1 MRLRLSHIL
10 IRITAAVLT
19 CCAVMSCVDDSA
31 VVEELDWAEA
41 VMEEHPDSAL
51 ALLDTLDRSR
61 LALALLDT
69 LDRSRLRTRGAKARH
84 TLLYSQALDKNW
96 IDLSTDSIIKPAV
109 RYYARHGNLDDRLKA
124 QYYLGRIYQNAGD
137 NESAMRCFVNAEKY
151 ASKCDDA
158 GMAGRLY
165 TAMTAI
171 YYSIYQFEMA
181 LEASVNAADYYLL
194 DADTNW
200 YAYKMITAAN
210 ISLLLKDTVKAQEY
224 LDKVRPVFQNISDE
238 ERGYYF
244 GEYLKTLPKDS
255 VMLIR
260 TTLDEYLSTV
270 TDPAYQDRI
279 AIALAWHRIGQ
290 PDSALAALTPPAP
303 YFQAEQSYWLLLSY
317 IWEEK
322 GDYDKAYR
330 YLKTFMNMEVEESLT
345 AVKDDTK
352 YVRTQM
358 DAKRKHYRLTISL
371 VASALIIVIIALSA
385 YLIIL
390 RSRNARLKAESG
402 YTKAMTRMQALE
414 MTYKELSSAN
424 DTIQKQYESV
434 LSELKSKTTDNHE
447 LRSMITKR
455 MQIFFK
461 LLVSVIIYGKISDT
475 SEGEIKSVVDNR
487 QMLLDYLRQY
497 TSMTYPELESYLTE
511 HGLSERERD
520 FCNLYLLGLR
530 GNEIGQYLGL
540 ARHYSVSSGIRKK
553 LGLGEHDVN
562 IDTHLRQ
569 LIDRLRQT
577 R

>member
-1 MRLRLSHIL
+1 ML

-31 VVEELDWAEA
+31 VVTELDWAEA
-41 VMEEHPDSAL
+41 VMEAHPDSAL
-51 ALLDTLDRSR
+51 ALLDTLDRN
-61 LALALLDT
+61 
-69 LDRSRLRTRGAKARH
+69 RLRTRGAKARH
-84 TLLYSQALDKNW
+84 ALLYSQALDKNW

-109 RYYARHGNLDDRLKA
+109 KYYARHGSPDDRLKA

-137 NESAMRCFVNAEKY
+137 NESAMRCFVNAEGY

-181 LEASVNAADYYLL
+181 LEASANAADYYLL

-210 ISLLLKDTVKAQEY
+210 ISLFLKDTVKAQEY

-390 RSRNARLKAESG
+390 RSRNARLKAENR
-402 YTKAMTRMQALE
+402 YTKAVTRMQALE
-414 MTYKELSSAN
+414 MTYQELSSAN

-434 LSELKSKTTDNHE
+434 LSDLKSKTTDNHE

-475 SEGEIKSVVDNR
+475 SESEIKSVVDNR

>member
-1 MRLRLSHIL
+1 M
-10 IRITAAVLT
+10 LT

-51 ALLDTLDRSR
+51 ALLDTLDRN
-61 LALALLDT
+61 
-69 LDRSRLRTRGAKARH
+69 RLRTRGAKARH
-84 TLLYSQALDKNW
+84 ALLYSQALDKNW

-109 RYYARHGNLDDRLKA
+109 KYYARHGSPDDRLKA

-137 NESAMRCFVNAEKY
+137 NESAMRCFVNAEGY

-181 LEASVNAADYYLL
+181 LEASANAADYYLL

-210 ISLLLKDTVKAQEY
+210 ISLFLKDTVKAQEY

-390 RSRNARLKAESG
+390 RSRNARLKAENR
-402 YTKAMTRMQALE
+402 YTKAVTRMQALE
-414 MTYKELSSAN
+414 MTYKKLSSAN

-475 SEGEIKSVVDNR
+475 SESEIKSVVDNR

>member
-1 MRLRLSHIL
+1 ML

-51 ALLDTLDRSR
+51 ALLDTLDRN
-61 LALALLDT
+61 
-69 LDRSRLRTRGAKARH
+69 RLRTRGAKARH
-84 TLLYSQALDKNW
+84 ALLYSQALDKNW

-109 RYYARHGNLDDRLKA
+109 KYYARHGSPDDRLKA

-137 NESAMRCFVNAEKY
+137 NESAMRCFVNAEGY

-181 LEASVNAADYYLL
+181 LEASANAADYYLL

-210 ISLLLKDTVKAQEY
+210 ISLFLKDTVKAQEY

-390 RSRNARLKAESG
+390 RSRNARLKAENR
-402 YTKAMTRMQALE
+402 YTKAVTRMQALE
-414 MTYKELSSAN
+414 MTYKKLSSAN

-475 SEGEIKSVVDNR
+475 SESEIKSVVDNR

>member
-1 MRLRLSHIL
+1 M
-10 IRITAAVLT
+10 LT

-31 VVEELDWAEA
+31 V
-41 VMEEHPDSAL
+41 MEEHPDS
-51 ALLDTLDRSR
+51 
-61 LALALLDT
+61 ALALLDT

>member
-1 MRLRLSHIL
+1 MLF
-10 IRITAAVLT
+10 RITAAVLT
-19 CCAVMSCVDDSA
+19 CCAVLSCVDDSA

-61 LALALLDT
+61 L
-69 LDRSRLRTRGAKARH
+69 RTRGAKARH
-84 TLLYSQALDKNW
+84 ALLYSQALDKNW

-109 RYYARHGNLDDRLKA
+109 KYYARHGSPDDRLKA

-137 NESAMRCFVNAEKY
+137 NESAMRCFVNAEGY

-158 GMAGRLY
+158 VMAGRLY

-171 YYSIYQFEMA
+171 YYSVYQFEAA
-181 LEASVNAADYYLL
+181 LPASVNAAESYLEA
-194 DADTNW
+194 ADTNW
-200 YAYKMITAAN
+200 YADKMITAAN
-210 ISLLLKDTVKAQEY
+210 ISFVLKDTIRARQY
-224 LDKVRPVFQNISDE
+224 LNDARQVFPHISE
-238 ERGYYF
+238 ETKGYYF
-244 GEYLKTLPKDS
+244 GEYLNTLPKDS
-255 VMLIR
+255 VRLIR

-279 AIALAWHRIGQ
+279 AIALAWHRIGE
-290 PDSALAALTPPAP
+290 PDSALTALTPPDP
-303 YFQAEQSYWLLLSY
+303 VFQTELSYWLLLSY

-322 GDYDKAYR
+322 GDYNKAFQ
-330 YLKTFMNMEVEESLT
+330 YLNEYTNLEVKKRQA
-345 AVKDDTK
+345 AVNDDTK
-352 YVRTQM
+352 YVQEQLE
-358 DAKRKHYRLTISL
+358 AERKHYRLTISL

-390 RSRNARLKAESG
+390 RSRNARLKAENR
-402 YTKAMTRMQALE
+402 YTKAVTRMQALE
-414 MTYKELSSAN
+414 MTYQELSSAN

-475 SEGEIKSVVDNR
+475 SESEIKSVVDNR

>member
-1 MRLRLSHIL
+1 M
-10 IRITAAVLT
+10 LT

-41 VMEEHPDSAL
+41 VMEEHPDS
-51 ALLDTLDRSR
+51 
-61 LALALLDT
+61 ALALLDT

>member
-1 MRLRLSHIL
+1 M
-10 IRITAAVLT
+10 LT

-31 VVEELDWAEA
+31 VVTELDWAEA

-61 LALALLDT
+61 L
-69 LDRSRLRTRGAKARH
+69 RTRGAKARH
-84 TLLYSQALDKNW
+84 ALLYSQALDKNW

-109 RYYARHGNLDDRLKA
+109 RYYARHGSPDDRLKA

-158 GMAGRLY
+158 VMAGRLY

-171 YYSIYQFEMA
+171 YYSVYQFEAA
-181 LEASVNAADYYLL
+181 LPASVNAAESYLEV
-194 DADTNW
+194 ADTNW
-200 YAYKMITAAN
+200 YADKMITAAN
-210 ISLLLKDTVKAQEY
+210 ISFILKDTIRARQY
-224 LDKVRPVFQNISDE
+224 LNDARQVFPHISE
-238 ERGYYF
+238 ETKGYYF
-244 GEYLKTLPKDS
+244 GEYLNTLPKDS
-255 VMLIR
+255 VRLIR

-279 AIALAWHRIGQ
+279 AIALAWHRIGE
-290 PDSALAALTPPAP
+290 PDSALTALTPPDP
-303 YFQAEQSYWLLLSY
+303 VFQTELSYWLLLSY

-322 GDYDKAYR
+322 GDYNKAFQ
-330 YLKTFMNMEVEESLT
+330 YLNEYTNLEVKKRQA
-345 AVKDDTK
+345 AVNDDTK
-352 YVRTQM
+352 YVHEQLE
-358 DAKRKHYRLTISL
+358 AERKHYRLTISL

-553 LGLGEHDVN
+553 LGLDERDVN
-562 IDTHLRQ
+562 LDSYLRKLVDALRQ
-569 LIDRLRQT
+569 SPQT
-577 R
+577 IR

>member
-41 VMEEHPDSAL
+41 VMEEHPDS
-51 ALLDTLDRSR
+51 
-61 LALALLDT
+61 ALALLDT

>member
-1 MRLRLSHIL
+1 M
-10 IRITAAVLT
+10 LT
-19 CCAVMSCVDDSA
+19 CCAVLSCVDDSA

-41 VMEEHPDSAL
+41 VMEAHPDSAL
-51 ALLDTLDRSR
+51 ALLDTLDRN
-61 LALALLDT
+61 
-69 LDRSRLRTRGAKARH
+69 RLRTRGAKARH
-84 TLLYSQALDKNW
+84 ALLYSQALDKNW

-109 RYYARHGNLDDRLKA
+109 KYYARHGSPDDRLKA

-137 NESAMRCFVNAEKY
+137 NESAMRCFVNAEGY

-181 LEASVNAADYYLL
+181 LEASANAADYYLL

-210 ISLLLKDTVKAQEY
+210 ISLFLKDTVKAQEY

-390 RSRNARLKAESG
+390 RSRNARLKAENR
-402 YTKAMTRMQALE
+402 YTKAVTRMQALE

-475 SEGEIKSVVDNR
+475 SESEIKSVVDNR

>member
-1 MRLRLSHIL
+1 M
-10 IRITAAVLT
+10 LT
-19 CCAVMSCVDDSA
+19 CCAVMSCVDD
-31 VVEELDWAEA
+31 
-41 VMEEHPDSAL
+41 
-51 ALLDTLDRSR
+51 
-61 LALALLDT
+61 
-69 LDRSRLRTRGAKARH
+69 TRGAKARH
-84 TLLYSQALDKNW
+84 ALLYSQALDKNW

-109 RYYARHGNLDDRLKA
+109 RYYARHGSPDDRLKA

-151 ASKCDDA
+151 APKCDDA

-171 YYSIYQFEMA
+171 YYSVYQFESA
-181 LEASVNAADYYLL
+181 LSASVNAAESYLEA
-194 DADTNW
+194 ADTNW
-200 YAYKMITAAN
+200 YADKMISSAN
-210 ISLLLKDTVKAQEY
+210 ICLILKDTIRARQY
-224 LDKVRPVFQNISDE
+224 LNDARQVFPHISE
-238 ERGYYF
+238 ETKGYYF

-255 VMLIR
+255 VRLIG

-279 AIALAWHRIGQ
+279 AIALAWHRTGQ
-290 PDSALAALTPPAP
+290 PDSALTALTPPDP
-303 YFQAEQSYWLLLSY
+303 VFQTELSYWLLLSY
-317 IWEEK
+317 IWKEK
-322 GDYDKAYR
+322 GDYDKAFK
-330 YLKTFMNMEVEESLT
+330 YLDAYIDLEVKESLM
-345 AVKDDTK
+345 AINDDTK
-352 YVRTQM
+352 YVQEQLE
-358 DAKRKHYRLTISL
+358 AERKHYRLTISL

-390 RSRNARLKAESG
+390 RSRNARLKAENR
-402 YTKAMTRMQALE
+402 YTKAVTRMQALE

-475 SEGEIKSVVDNR
+475 SESEIKSVVDNR

-553 LGLGEHDVN
+553 LGLDERDVN
-562 IDTHLRQ
+562 LDSYLRKLVDALRQ
-569 LIDRLRQT
+569 SPQT
-577 R
+577 IR

>member
-1 MRLRLSHIL
+1 MISWCDHIL
-10 IRITAAVLT
+10 IRTAVAVLVL
-19 CCAVMSCVDDSA
+19 CAVLSCSDDSA

-51 ALLDTLDRSR
+51 ALLDTLDRN
-61 LALALLDT
+61 
-69 LDRSRLRTRGAKARH
+69 RLRTRGAKARH
-84 TLLYSQALDKNW
+84 ALLYSQALDKNW

-109 RYYARHGNLDDRLKA
+109 RYYARHGSPDDRLKA

-181 LEASVNAADYYLL
+181 LEASANAADYYLL

-210 ISLLLKDTVKAQEY
+210 ISLFLKDTVKAQEY

-390 RSRNARLKAESG
+390 RSRNARLKAENR
-402 YTKAMTRMQALE
+402 YTKAVTRMQALE

>member
-1 MRLRLSHIL
+1 
-10 IRITAAVLT
+10 
-19 CCAVMSCVDDSA
+19 
-31 VVEELDWAEA
+31 
-41 VMEEHPDSAL
+41 
-51 ALLDTLDRSR
+51 
-61 LALALLDT
+61 
-69 LDRSRLRTRGAKARH
+69 
-84 TLLYSQALDKNW
+84 
-96 IDLSTDSIIKPAV
+96 
-109 RYYARHGNLDDRLKA
+109 
-124 QYYLGRIYQNAGD
+124 
-137 NESAMRCFVNAEKY
+137 
-151 ASKCDDA
+151 
-158 GMAGRLY
+158 MAGRLY

-171 YYSIYQFEMA
+171 YYSVYQFESA
-181 LEASVNAADYYLL
+181 LSASVNAAESYLEA
-194 DADTNW
+194 ADTNW
-200 YAYKMITAAN
+200 YADKMITAAQYLN
-210 ISLLLKDTVKAQEY
+210 DARQVFPHIS
-224 LDKVRPVFQNISDE
+224 E
-238 ERGYYF
+238 ETKGYYF
-244 GEYLKTLPKDS
+244 GEYLNTLPKDS
-255 VMLIR
+255 VRLIR

-279 AIALAWHRIGQ
+279 AIALAWHRIGE
-290 PDSALAALTPPAP
+290 PDSALTALTPPDP
-303 YFQAEQSYWLLLSY
+303 VFQTELSYWLLLSY

-322 GDYDKAYR
+322 GDYNKAFQ
-330 YLKTFMNMEVEESLT
+330 YLNEYTNLEVKKRQA
-345 AVKDDTK
+345 AVNDDTK
-352 YVRTQM
+352 YVHEQLE
-358 DAKRKHYRLTISL
+358 AERKHYRLTISL

-390 RSRNARLKAESG
+390 RSRNARLKAENR
-402 YTKAMTRMQALE
+402 YTKAVTRMQALE
-414 MTYKELSSAN
+414 MTYQELSSAN

-475 SEGEIKSVVDNR
+475 SESEIKSVVDNR

>member
-1 MRLRLSHIL
+1 M
-10 IRITAAVLT
+10 LT

-31 VVEELDWAEA
+31 VVTELDWAEA
-41 VMEEHPDSAL
+41 VMEAHPDS
-51 ALLDTLDRSR
+51 
-61 LALALLDT
+61 ALALLDT

-84 TLLYSQALDKNW
+84 ALLYSQALDKNW

-109 RYYARHGNLDDRLKA
+109 RYYARHGSPDDRLKA

-137 NESAMRCFVNAEKY
+137 NESAMRCFVNAEGY

-158 GMAGRLY
+158 VMAGRLY

-171 YYSIYQFEMA
+171 YYSVYQFESA
-181 LEASVNAADYYLL
+181 LSASVNAAESYLEA
-194 DADTNW
+194 ADTNW
-200 YAYKMITAAN
+200 YADKMITAAN
-210 ISLLLKDTVKAQEY
+210 ISFILKDTIMARQY
-224 LDKVRPVFQNISDE
+224 LNDARQVFPHISE
-238 ERGYYF
+238 ETKGYYF
-244 GEYLKTLPKDS
+244 GEYLNTLPKDS
-255 VMLIR
+255 VRLIR

-279 AIALAWHRIGQ
+279 AIALAWHRIGE
-290 PDSALAALTPPAP
+290 PDSALTALTPPDP
-303 YFQAEQSYWLLLSY
+303 VFQTELSYWLLLSY

-322 GDYDKAYR
+322 GDYNKAFQ
-330 YLKTFMNMEVEESLT
+330 YLNEYTNLEVKKRQA
-345 AVKDDTK
+345 AVNDDTK
-352 YVRTQM
+352 YVHEQLE
-358 DAKRKHYRLTISL
+358 AERKHYRLTISL

-390 RSRNARLKAESG
+390 RSRNARLKAENR
-402 YTKAMTRMQALE
+402 YTKAVTRMQALE
-414 MTYKELSSAN
+414 MTYQELSSAN

-475 SEGEIKSVVDNR
+475 SESEIKSVVDNR

>member
-1 MRLRLSHIL
+1 M
-10 IRITAAVLT
+10 LT
-19 CCAVMSCVDDSA
+19 CCAVLSCVDDSA

-61 LALALLDT
+61 L
-69 LDRSRLRTRGAKARH
+69 RTRGAKARH
-84 TLLYSQALDKNW
+84 ALLYSQALDKNW

-109 RYYARHGNLDDRLKA
+109 KYYARHGSPDDRLKA

-181 LEASVNAADYYLL
+181 LEASANAADYYLL

-210 ISLLLKDTVKAQEY
+210 ISLFLKDTVKAQEY

-390 RSRNARLKAESG
+390 RSRNARLKAENR
-402 YTKAMTRMQALE
+402 YTKAVTRMQALE

-475 SEGEIKSVVDNR
+475 SESEIKSVVDNR

-553 LGLGEHDVN
+553 LGLDERDVN
-562 IDTHLRQ
+562 LDSYLRKLVDALRQ
-569 LIDRLRQT
+569 SPQT
-577 R
+577 IR

>member
-1 MRLRLSHIL
+1 M
-10 IRITAAVLT
+10 LT

-51 ALLDTLDRSR
+51 ALLDTLDRN
-61 LALALLDT
+61 
-69 LDRSRLRTRGAKARH
+69 RLRTRGAKARH
-84 TLLYSQALDKNW
+84 ALLYSQALDKNW

-109 RYYARHGNLDDRLKA
+109 KYYARHGSPDDRLKA

-137 NESAMRCFVNAEKY
+137 NESAMRCFVNAEGY

-181 LEASVNAADYYLL
+181 LEASANAADYYLL

-210 ISLLLKDTVKAQEY
+210 ISLFLKDTVKAQEY

-390 RSRNARLKAESG
+390 RSRNARLKAENR
-402 YTKAMTRMQALE
+402 YTKAVTRMQALE

-475 SEGEIKSVVDNR
+475 SESEIKSVVDNR

>member
-31 VVEELDWAEA
+31 V
-41 VMEEHPDSAL
+41 MEEHPDS
-51 ALLDTLDRSR
+51 
-61 LALALLDT
+61 ALALLDT

>member
-1 MRLRLSHIL
+1 M
-10 IRITAAVLT
+10 LT

-31 VVEELDWAEA
+31 VVTELDWAEA
-41 VMEEHPDSAL
+41 VMEAHPDS
-51 ALLDTLDRSR
+51 
-61 LALALLDT
+61 ALALLDT

-84 TLLYSQALDKNW
+84 ALLYSQALDKNW

-109 RYYARHGNLDDRLKA
+109 RYYARHGSPDDRLKA

-137 NESAMRCFVNAEKY
+137 NESAMRCFVNAEGY

-158 GMAGRLY
+158 VMAGRLY

-171 YYSIYQFEMA
+171 YYSVYQFEAA
-181 LEASVNAADYYLL
+181 LPASVNAAESYLEA
-194 DADTNW
+194 ADTNW
-200 YAYKMITAAN
+200 YADKMITAAN
-210 ISLLLKDTVKAQEY
+210 ISFILKDTIRARQY
-224 LDKVRPVFQNISDE
+224 LNDARQVFPHISE
-238 ERGYYF
+238 ETKGYYF
-244 GEYLKTLPKDS
+244 GEYLNTLPKDS
-255 VMLIR
+255 VRLIR

-290 PDSALAALTPPAP
+290 PDSALTALTPPDP
-303 YFQAEQSYWLLLSY
+303 VFQTELSYWLLLSY

-322 GDYDKAYR
+322 GDYDKAFK
-330 YLKTFMNMEVEESLT
+330 YLDAYVDLEVKESLM
-345 AVKDDTK
+345 AINDDTK
-352 YVRTQM
+352 YVQEQLEVE
-358 DAKRKHYRLTISL
+358 RKHFRLTISL

-390 RSRNARLKAESG
+390 RSRNARLKAENR
-402 YTKAMTRMQALE
+402 YTKAVTRMQALE

-475 SEGEIKSVVDNR
+475 SESEIKSVVDNR

-569 LIDRLRQT
+569 LIDRLCQT

>member
-1 MRLRLSHIL
+1 M
-10 IRITAAVLT
+10 LT

-31 VVEELDWAEA
+31 VVTELDWAEA

-61 LALALLDT
+61 L
-69 LDRSRLRTRGAKARH
+69 RTRGAKARH
-84 TLLYSQALDKNW
+84 ALLYSQALDKNW

-109 RYYARHGNLDDRLKA
+109 RYYARHGSPDDRLKA

-137 NESAMRCFVNAEKY
+137 NESAMRCFVNAEGY
-151 ASKCDDA
+151 ASKCDDTK
-158 GMAGRLY
+158 MACRLY

-171 YYSIYQFEMA
+171 YYSVYQFESA
-181 LEASVNAADYYLL
+181 LSASINAAEYYLEA
-194 DADTNW
+194 ADTNW
-200 YAYKMITAAN
+200 YADRMITAAN
-210 ISLLLKDTVKAQEY
+210 ISLILKDTIRARQY
-224 LDKVRPVFQNISDE
+224 LNDARQVFPHISE
-238 ERGYYF
+238 ETKGYYF
-244 GEYLKTLPKDS
+244 GEYLNTLPKDS
-255 VMLIR
+255 VRLIR

-290 PDSALAALTPPAP
+290 PDSALTALTPPDP
-303 YFQAEQSYWLLLSY
+303 VFQTELSYWLLLSY

-322 GDYDKAYR
+322 GDYNKAFQ
-330 YLKTFMNMEVEESLT
+330 YLNEYTNLEVKKRQA
-345 AVKDDTK
+345 AVNDDTK
-352 YVRTQM
+352 YVHEQLE
-358 DAKRKHYRLTISL
+358 AERKHYRLTISL

-390 RSRNARLKAESG
+390 RSRNARLKAENR
-402 YTKAMTRMQALE
+402 YTKAVTRMQALE
-414 MTYKELSSAN
+414 MTYQELSSAN

-475 SEGEIKSVVDNR
+475 SESEIKSVVDNR

>member
-1 MRLRLSHIL
+1 ML

-51 ALLDTLDRSR
+51 ALLDTLDRN
-61 LALALLDT
+61 
-69 LDRSRLRTRGAKARH
+69 RLRTRGAKARH
-84 TLLYSQALDKNW
+84 ALLYSQALDKNW

-109 RYYARHGNLDDRLKA
+109 KYYARHGSPDDRLKA

-137 NESAMRCFVNAEKY
+137 NESAMRCFVNAEGY

-181 LEASVNAADYYLL
+181 LEASANAADYYLL

-210 ISLLLKDTVKAQEY
+210 ISLFLKDTVKAQEY

-390 RSRNARLKAESG
+390 RSRNARLKAENR
-402 YTKAMTRMQALE
+402 YTKAVTRMQALE

-475 SEGEIKSVVDNR
+475 SESEIKSVVDNR